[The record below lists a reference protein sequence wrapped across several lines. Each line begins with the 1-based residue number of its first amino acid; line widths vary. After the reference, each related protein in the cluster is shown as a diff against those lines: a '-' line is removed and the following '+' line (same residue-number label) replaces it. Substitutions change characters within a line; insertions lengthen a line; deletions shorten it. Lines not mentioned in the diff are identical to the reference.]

1 MARYGPRNHGNDGA
15 MSPRSMQSGLT
26 KYGIETSHSAYKIDK
41 QPPPLSPLDKAKM
54 QWKRH
59 KSRIEAEA
67 ERPPASASSQRE
79 QELRAEPSRS
89 RSVSPERMPMY
100 GDRARGDT
108 RSFGLVG
115 EPIEPVKLRPVPKSQ
130 RLVRRSKSNS
140 RASRSSQSS
149 QSSRYSRSSSRYSRS
164 SRYIDARDDTGGRS
178 RDEAAANADE
188 RDSGCSN
195 LIEDFAVRASQSF
208 EDISKSFEEA
218 EKKHREAIDALS
230 AEVRKS
236 MPSPRAAE
244 TTGTEKVTL
253 AASFA
258 SDNGN
263 QPTSSS
269 TSSAAFPAMGSIFCG
284 MDALQGFCTPLLAK
298 PETSVAGNSKKEV
311 QEDETD
317 KNELSKP
324 STGDVMSCAGRCAVA
339 DVIASENTFSLDGLA
354 ALSSDDEDGAI
365 SQGDQLL
372 ILRETFSNLSSSLP
386 EVGWKINVDT
396 NNRRLVQQRANAIGQ
411 DLKTTSDGTY
421 RVVILDDRK
430 GSSNPPIKVAVVER
444 DPALLSR
451 CHFAGW
457 DGKRSHFTVLTTA
470 PKPNLDA
477 GSRVL
482 QKLKEVPGTLTFTNP
497 LSPSSEYSKM
507 PRWMQPEIASNYEGA
522 DAVLHLVI
530 GPEPPVEAKDD
541 TKGDEEAPDA
551 VENDGDEEEMLK
563 KIVSGWSA
571 LSFSDQEDDGDD
583 DEEESY
589 APSTVGA
596 VEVSA
601 CDTVYSAIF
610 FTRFIV
616 FTSPDRFVILFLL
629 VFRTDCFEIFSDL
642 RIGTRKRQEQ
652 PPRLNLILPSKWKAS
667 LRHLLV
673 GVESRLLV
681 HRHLVVLRLFIKG

>member
-1 MARYGPRNHGNDGA
+1 
-15 MSPRSMQSGLT
+15 MQSGLT
-26 KYGIETSHSAYKIDK
+26 KYGIETSHSAYQIEK

-67 ERPPASASSQRE
+67 ERSPASSQPV

-115 EPIEPVKLRPVPKSQ
+115 EPIEPVKLRPVPKSE
-130 RLVRRSKSNS
+130 RLVRRSKSSGRVS
-140 RASRSSQSS
+140 RSSRSSQ
-149 QSSRYSRSSSRYSRS
+149 YSRSSSRHSRS
-164 SRYIDARDDTGGRS
+164 SRHIDSRDDAGGRS
-178 RDEAAANADE
+178 RDKAAANADE

-218 EKKHREAIDALS
+218 EKKHRDDALS

-236 MPSPRAAE
+236 MPSPRAE

-263 QPTSSS
+263 QPKPSS
-269 TSSAAFPAMGSIFCG
+269 TSNAAFPAMGSLFCG
-284 MDALQGFCTPLLAK
+284 MDALQGFCAPLLAK
-298 PETSVAGNSKKEV
+298 PETSTLETEKAEEEV
-311 QEDETD
+311 QEDVAG
-317 KNELSKP
+317 KNELPKP
-324 STGDVMSCAGRCAVA
+324 STGNLMSCAGRCAAA

-354 ALSSDDEDGAI
+354 ALSSEDEDGTN
-365 SQGDQLL
+365 SQGNLL

-396 NNRRLVQQRANAIGQ
+396 NNRRLVKQRTNAIGNE
-411 DLKTTSDGTY
+411 LKATADGTY
-421 RVVILDDRK
+421 KVVILDDRK
-430 GSSNPPIKVAVVER
+430 GSSNPPVKVAVVER

-457 DGKRSHFTVLTTA
+457 DGKRSHFTVLTPP
-470 PKPNLDA
+470 PKLNTDA

-482 QKLKEVPGTLTFTNP
+482 QKLKEVPGTLTFTNL
-497 LSPSSEYSKM
+497 LSPSSEYSKT
-507 PRWMQPEIASNYEGA
+507 PRWMQPEIESRYEGA
-522 DAVLHLVI
+522 DAVIHLVI
-530 GPEPPVEAKDD
+530 GPEPPAVTNIDTNSDEKPPDTVES
-541 TKGDEEAPDA
+541 
-551 VENDGDEEEMLK
+551 NGDEEEMLK

-571 LSFSDQEDDGDD
+571 LSFSDQEDDAEDDDD

-601 CDTVYSAIF
+601 IRHT
-610 FTRFIV
+610 
-616 FTSPDRFVILFLL
+616 
-629 VFRTDCFEIFSDL
+629 
-642 RIGTRKRQEQ
+642 
-652 PPRLNLILPSKWKAS
+652 LP
-667 LRHLLV
+667 
-673 GVESRLLV
+673 
-681 HRHLVVLRLFIKG
+681 

>member
-1 MARYGPRNHGNDGA
+1 MMERYGSKYHGDDA
-15 MSPRSMQSGLT
+15 MRSMQSGLT
-26 KYGIETSHSAYKIDK
+26 KYGIETSHSAHQIDK

-59 KSRIEAEA
+59 KSRIDAEA
-67 ERPPASASSQRE
+67 ERTPGSSKPE

-100 GDRARGDT
+100 GDRARGDA

-130 RLVRRSKSNS
+130 RLVRRSKSS
-140 RASRSSQSS
+140 GRVSRSSRS
-149 QSSRYSRSSSRYSRS
+149 SRSSSRYSRS
-164 SRYIDARDDTGGRS
+164 SRHIDARDDGGGRS
-178 RDEAAANADE
+178 RDEAATNADE

-236 MPSPRAAE
+236 MPSPRAE

-253 AASFA
+253 EASFA
-258 SDNGN
+258 SDNGIS
-263 QPTSSS
+263 PESSS
-269 TSSAAFPAMGSIFCG
+269 TASSAFPAIWSIFCG
-284 MDALQGFCTPLLAK
+284 MDALPGFCTPLLAK
-298 PETSVAGNSKKEV
+298 PETSVRDNSKEDV
-311 QEDETD
+311 QEDLAG
-317 KNELSKP
+317 KNELPKP
-324 STGDVMSCAGRCAVA
+324 STGNLMSCAGRCAAA

-354 ALSSDDEDGAI
+354 ALSSDDGDGTN
-365 SQGDQLL
+365 SQGDQLF

-396 NNRRLVQQRANAIGQ
+396 NNRRLVQQRTNAIGHDQ
-411 DLKTTSDGTY
+411 KTSADGTY
-421 RVVILDDRK
+421 KVVILDDRK
-430 GSSNPPIKVAVVER
+430 GSSNPPIKIAVVER

-451 CHFAGW
+451 SHFAGW
-457 DGKRSHFTVLTTA
+457 DGKRSHLTVLTPA
-470 PKPNLDA
+470 PKPNTDA

-497 LSPSSEYSKM
+497 LSPSSDYSKM

-522 DAVLHLVI
+522 DAVIHLVI
-530 GPEPPVEAKDD
+530 GPELPTQAKDD
-541 TKGDEEAPDA
+541 TNSDEKAIDT
-551 VENDGDEEEMLK
+551 VENDGDEEAMLK

-583 DEEESY
+583 DDEEESY

-596 VEVSA
+596 VEVSTIPCTLLYPSFA
-601 CDTVYSAIF
+601 LLLSL
-610 FTRFIV
+610 
-616 FTSPDRFVILFLL
+616 ILTDPPNFLL
-629 VFRTDCFEIFSDL
+629 VFRIDCFEIFSDL
-642 RIGTRKRQEQ
+642 RIGTRRRQER
-652 PPRLNLILPSKWKAS
+652 PPRLNPIPP
-667 LRHLLV
+667 
-673 GVESRLLV
+673 
-681 HRHLVVLRLFIKG
+681 IK